1 MTRIVE
7 GRPYHCGA
15 IARRLRA
22 DQQTPDAHRILR
34 MMFANSRECRA
45 WLDDDGSL
53 LALGGVIATLA
64 SSRGSIWLAV
74 SEQATKRR
82 FAFVREAWRQLAAVT
97 RGLNEI
103 DSFVAC
109 GDRAA
114 MRFAKAFG
122 FEPTTEGIDYDS
134 AVARGLILMVRQREA
149 A

>member
-1 MTRIVE
+1 MTRIIE
-7 GRPYHCGA
+7 GKPYHCGA

-97 RGLNEI
+97 KGLNEI
-103 DSFVAC
+103 DSFVAR

-122 FEPTTEGIDYDS
+122 FEPNMDEIDDYS
-134 AVARGLILMVRQREA
+134 VIAYGLIPIVRQREL
-149 A
+149 